1 MNSDEE
7 SSTYSKNPIP
17 WGGIIQPEEPKDI
30 YLSKT
35 RPKPSL
41 TFFYPTS
48 SLVMDVCNLRT
59 LKNCGRHFPR
69 WDEEVIASGC
79 NLTLFLT
86 SALTYFNGSYFVITS
101 KQVIFFLAAAQLLFI
116 FWKRSN
122 HKIDPIPKLCYL
134 VTKVTLLSAI
144 IYTIAKLYHLFLSF

>member
-1 MNSDEE
+1 MTK
-7 SSTYSKNPIP
+7 SSTYSKTQNPGRNNPTCRTQRHIS
-17 WGGIIQPEEPKDI
+17 IQNPTQTQPD
-30 YLSKT
+30 
-35 RPKPSL
+35 PD
-41 TFFYPTS
+41 FCYPTS
-48 SLVMDVCNLRT
+48 SLLMDVCNLRT